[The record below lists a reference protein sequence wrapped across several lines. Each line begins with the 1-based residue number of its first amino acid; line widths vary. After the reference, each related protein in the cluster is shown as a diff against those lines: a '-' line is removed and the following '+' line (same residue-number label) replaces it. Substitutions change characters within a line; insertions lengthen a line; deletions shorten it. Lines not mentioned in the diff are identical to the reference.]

1 MKITR
6 IKEEKKNKFSKKD
19 SFFINLFYLAV
30 FYRYII
36 LSIIGL
42 AISVFVILLILD
54 VIVPREM
61 KSLDKKA
68 TLALFNELQSS
79 GRHQDAIL
87 LMDYKGKEFIKDAA
101 DEIVYGQ
108 RLVDSYIYLGDY
120 STAEAK
126 LLELWRN
133 MPKYLNEVTDEDR
146 KAYPEIDIFLKYA
159 FSRIIYQFYEETG
172 DTANQYKY
180 YHIYRD
186 YYNKYPSKIDSIAVK
201 IYNERTYDKKMTIS
215 SNRLTIEYDDIV
227 VTSFSNKEKARKM
240 MDSYLNKIVTQ
251 NDMTPSYII
260 KCLNKQIR
268 WNLDAGF
275 MPEAYR
281 NIHLA
286 VEYVNKMH
294 KNEEFFRL
302 GELSDLCYEV
312 KDYEMSKAL
321 CNRYTRYLESKGNT
335 NSFEYLENYERVF
348 RTLDPEKDWDEIV
361 KNLFTYC
368 EGMKRQI
375 QINMPSMTEEQRESY
390 ARKFD
395 FAYDLCIRYLQFKPS
410 TELANLCFDNITF
423 KTGLLLRSNISIT
436 NTINNSN
443 DSEVKK
449 MYDELLKLRQ
459 DLICQSVSDRLFSG
473 KKTLEKKISQLEKEI
488 ALKST
493 DFDHKNQLPDNSSSV
508 IQDHLEKSES
518 VVDLV
523 EHDGSLFALVLNSSK
538 DVQYVP
544 IGQVS
549 DIKEKLKLE
558 PADLYNDTVFSN
570 YIWKPIE
577 KAIGKS
583 SVVYYLPIGIFNQIS
598 LGAMCLDKKTRTYLC
613 EAKSLRLLSNPTD
626 LIEERNE
633 NIISNSKLISLW
645 GGIDYGNG
653 VTNSAKPHTK
663 RTAIKRGETLSNL
676 IYAYQEVNDIA
687 SMLSN
692 NNWKNILYTKTEA
705 TEKAFKN
712 RAGKRDYIIHVS
724 THGFFN
730 DKANQNNSMFE
741 SGLFFAG
748 ANKYWSN
755 DTLKLELGQE
765 DGILRAAEIATLDFT
780 GCELVVLSACET
792 GLGYS
797 DTSEGVY
804 GLQRS
809 FKLAGAKY
817 VLMSLWDVDDRATT
831 LLMTEFYKN
840 ILSGKS
846 LEDALENSKKAVKMA
861 YPSPEDWGAFV
872 LLH

>member
-6 IKEEKKNKFSKKD
+6 IKETNKKKFSKKD
-19 SFFINLFYLAV
+19 SILINLYYFFA
-30 FYRYII
+30 FYRYIF

-42 AISVFVILLILD
+42 AIFAFVFLFLMDFIAPTQMKNLD
-54 VIVPREM
+54 EE
-61 KSLDKKA
+61 A
-68 TLALFNELQSS
+68 TLGLFKELQNAY
-79 GRHQDAIL
+79 RHQDAIN
-87 LMDYKGKEFIKDAA
+87 LMEYKGKEFIENSPL
-101 DEIVYGQ
+101 EIGYKPM
-108 RLVDSYIYLGDY
+108 LAESYIYIGDY
-120 STAEAK
+120 SKAEK
-126 LLELWRN
+126 MLLDAWN
-133 MPKYLNEVTDEDR
+133 HAPKYLNDLADD
-146 KAYPEIDIFLKYA
+146 IDIPHYDEYLKY
-159 FSRIIYQFYEETG
+159 SLGRNIYQFYEKVG
-172 DTANQYKY
+172 DQTNQIKY
-180 YHIYRD
+180 YKVYRR
-186 YYNKYPSKIDSIAVK
+186 YYDKYPRQIDSISAI
-201 IYNERTYDKKMTIS
+201 IYNNKTKFAKLTPKD
-215 SNRLTIEYDDIV
+215 NRGMIEYDDIIV
-227 VTSFSNKEKARKM
+227 SSFTNKVNARKRM
-240 MDSYLNKIVTQ
+240 ETYISDIKDNSSYKPAYKV
-251 NDMTPSYII
+251 
-260 KCLNKQIR
+260 KCLNKLADWQLEEGLI
-268 WNLDAGF
+268 
-275 MPEAYR
+275 PEAYK

-286 VEYVNKMH
+286 VEFVKDMQFD
-294 KNEEFFRL
+294 NEYSHL
-302 GELSDLCYEV
+302 GKLSDLCYEIH
-312 KDYEMSKAL
+312 DIEMSKTL
-321 CNRYTRYLESKGNT
+321 YKRYKRFLDNLGNT
-335 NSFEYLENYERVF
+335 ESFEYLENYARSFKYLES
-348 RTLDPEKDWDEIV
+348 EGDWV
-361 KNLFTYC
+361 SLTTNLKTYC
-368 EGMKRQI
+368 EGLKRQI
-375 QINMPSMTEEQRESY
+375 LINIPSMTEEQREFF
-390 ARKFD
+390 AKQFD
-395 FAYDLCIRYLQFKPS
+395 IAYNYSMHALQNHPS
-410 TELANLCFDNITF
+410 SELANLCFDNITF

-436 NTINNSN
+436 NAIKNS
-443 DSEVKK
+443 DDEDVKK
-449 MYDELLKLRQ
+449 MFAELEKCRL
-459 DLICQSVSDRLFSG
+459 DLICQSVSNRWFSG
-473 KKTLEKKISQLEKEI
+473 RRSLENKISQLEKEI

-493 DFDHKNQLPDNSSSV
+493 DFKHKNQTPDNSFSV
-508 IQDHLEKSES
+508 IQEHLGKNEV

-523 EHDGSLFALVLNSSK
+523 EHNGSLFALVLNSSN
-538 DVQYVP
+538 DVQYIP
-544 IGQVS
+544 IGQVN
-549 DIKEKLKLE
+549 DIKEKLKFS
-558 PADLYNDTVFSN
+558 PADLYRDTDFSN

-577 KAIGKS
+577 NAIGKS
-583 SVVYYLPIGIFNQIS
+583 IVVYYLPIGIFNQIS
-598 LGAMCLDKKTRTYLC
+598 IGAMCLDKKTNTYLC

-633 NIISNSKLISLW
+633 DIISNPKLISLW

-653 VTNSAKPHTK
+653 ATNYAKPHTK